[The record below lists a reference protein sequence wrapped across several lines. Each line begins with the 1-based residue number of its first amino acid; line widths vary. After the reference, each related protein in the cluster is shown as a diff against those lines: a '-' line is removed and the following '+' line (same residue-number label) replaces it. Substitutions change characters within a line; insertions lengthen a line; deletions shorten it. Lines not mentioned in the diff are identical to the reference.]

1 MLKNINIMARNTNC
15 NTRKGAV
22 KDRTQVLNPK
32 TKLYIKRDKKTGKFI
47 SAKVT
52 PYKGITKEKATH
64 KIKSK

>member
-1 MLKNINIMARNTNC
+1 MARNTNC

-22 KDRTQVLNPK
+22 RDRTQVLNPK

-52 PYKGITKEKATH
+52 PYKGITKEKVN
-64 KIKSK
+64 KNLKCK